1 MLHNVYEE
9 LNKEQ
14 LQQIKNDKLTFAVFS
29 LLDTNR
35 YAVLVRALGINSRN

>member
-29 LLDTNR
+29 LLDKYR
-35 YAVLVRALGINSRN
+35 FAVLVKVKGINI